1 MQRRVVTT
9 RASRVRASRDA
20 DGGRRRTVGGRSG
33 GDRNRGACG
42 TRINH
47 YQIRMSVFTPARRLP
62 HRTAYYYVVSRPVSL
77 GLSREVRGSHTHTH
91 ARTHRGTMPTQHD
104 THLHPSRPA
113 HIASRMHHHS
123 LHGRLPRTP
132 TDPCTHP
139 AAPHT
144 RDAHGHITV
153 IHTLPTPHRRAY
165 QSFTCAEWPPH
176 GSTCV
181 AREHASNIQTQRPNE
196 NERRTPP
203 VFFESKESDRR
214 IPLPALTFGCW
225 M

>member
-1 MQRRVVTT
+1 MGTETVARV
-9 RASRVRASRDA
+9 
-20 DGGRRRTVGGRSG
+20 
-33 GDRNRGACG
+33 CG

-77 GLSREVRGSHTHTH
+77 GLSREVRGSHTH

-153 IHTLPTPHRRAY
+153 IHTLPHSSPKSISELHLRRVAPSRVHLRRSRACK
-165 QSFTCAEWPPH
+165 QHTDSAAE
-176 GSTCV
+176 
-181 AREHASNIQTQRPNE
+181 
-196 NERRTPP
+196 
-203 VFFESKESDRR
+203 
-214 IPLPALTFGCW
+214 
-225 M
+225 